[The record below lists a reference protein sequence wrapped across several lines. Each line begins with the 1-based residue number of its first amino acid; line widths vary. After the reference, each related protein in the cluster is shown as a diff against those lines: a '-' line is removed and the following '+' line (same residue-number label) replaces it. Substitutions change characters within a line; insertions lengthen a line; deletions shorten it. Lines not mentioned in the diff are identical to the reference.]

1 MQGGDSPAPFGMDYE
16 DTDLEEV
23 TDDER
28 KKRKKKPKSLD
39 DKPMPELVCSAYFRS
54 NILG

>member
-1 MQGGDSPAPFGMDYE
+1 MQGGDSPALFGMDYE

-28 KKRKKKPKSLD
+28 KKRKKKTLVLSVFSIKYIGPD
-39 DKPMPELVCSAYFRS
+39 EL
-54 NILG
+54 